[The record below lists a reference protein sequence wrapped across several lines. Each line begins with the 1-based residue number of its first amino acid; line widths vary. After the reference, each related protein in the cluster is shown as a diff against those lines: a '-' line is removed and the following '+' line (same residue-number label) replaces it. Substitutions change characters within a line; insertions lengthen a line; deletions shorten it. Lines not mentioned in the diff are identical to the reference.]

1 MCKLHYSNPTVTD
14 PIIEMEQHITW
25 GRVVEG
31 VTSEHHDFSTWLLF
45 SSDLLISVVNG
56 VYALAAMAFILHLP
70 AAS

>member
-1 MCKLHYSNPTVTD
+1 MT
-14 PIIEMEQHITW
+14 
-25 GRVVEG
+25 EG
-31 VTSEHHDFSTWLLF
+31 VTSDPHDFSAWLLF